1 MRWRQP
7 TAAQPNSPPSTAP
20 LRIDKI
26 SVGVAPTPLK
36 GGAKRLESGAKRL
49 ASLEISTMEAIR
61 YIVDTLLWLLT
72 LAFVL
77 RLLFQWARADFRDP
91 MADAIVRVTNWL
103 ILPLR
108 KVLPPIGKIDTATVV
123 AVVAA
128 ASVRTLAALS
138 LAGEGVGDPVQFLRI
153 TVVDLAGLVLRI
165 YLFALLLY
173 WLTSFVSP
181 GGYAPGIRL
190 LSQLCEPI
198 LKPVRRIIPPIGQ
211 IDFSVLWVSIVIGA
225 LLVLLR

>member
-1 MRWRQP
+1 M
-7 TAAQPNSPPSTAP
+7 
-20 LRIDKI
+20 D
-26 SVGVAPTPLK
+26 
-36 GGAKRLESGAKRL
+36 
-49 ASLEISTMEAIR
+49 AIR

-77 RLLFQWARADFRDP
+77 RLLFQLVRANFRDP

-108 KVLPPIGKIDTATVV
+108 KVLPPIGKVDTATIV
-123 AVVAA
+123 AVLAV
-128 ASVRTLAALS
+128 ASVRTFAALS
-138 LAGEGVGDPVQFLRI
+138 LAGRGVGDPLEFLRI
-153 TVVDLAGLVLRI
+153 TVLNLVDLVLRI

-181 GGYAPGIRL
+181 GGYAPGVRL

-211 IDFSVLWVSIVIGA
+211 IDFSVLWVSIAIGA

>member
-1 MRWRQP
+1 
-7 TAAQPNSPPSTAP
+7 
-20 LRIDKI
+20 
-26 SVGVAPTPLK
+26 
-36 GGAKRLESGAKRL
+36 
-49 ASLEISTMEAIR
+49 MEAIR

-77 RLLFQWARADFRDP
+77 RLLFQWVRADFRDP
-91 MADAIVRVTNWL
+91 MADAIVRLTNWL

-108 KVLPPIGKIDTATVV
+108 RLLPPIGKVDTATVV
-123 AVVAA
+123 AVIAV
-128 ASVRTLAALS
+128 ASVRTFATFAM
-138 LAGEGVGDPVQFLRI
+138 AGQGVGDVGLFLRI
-153 TVVDLAGLVLRI
+153 TLVSLVDLVLRV

-181 GGYAPGIRL
+181 GGYAPGLRL
-190 LSQLCEPI
+190 LARLCEPI

>member
-1 MRWRQP
+1 
-7 TAAQPNSPPSTAP
+7 
-20 LRIDKI
+20 
-26 SVGVAPTPLK
+26 
-36 GGAKRLESGAKRL
+36 
-49 ASLEISTMEAIR
+49 MEAIR

-77 RLLFQWARADFRDP
+77 RLLFQWVRADFRDP

-103 ILPLR
+103 IMPLR
-108 KVLPPIGKIDTATVV
+108 RLLPPIGKVDTATVV
-123 AVVAA
+123 AVIAV
-128 ASVRTLAALS
+128 ASVRTFAALG
-138 LAGEGVGDPVQFLRI
+138 LAGQGVGDVVLFLRI
-153 TVVDLAGLVLRI
+153 TLVSLADLVLRI

-181 GGYAPGIRL
+181 GGYAPGLRL
-190 LSQLCEPI
+190 LARLCEPI

-211 IDFSVLWVSIVIGA
+211 IDFSVLWVSIIIGA

>member
-1 MRWRQP
+1 M
-7 TAAQPNSPPSTAP
+7 
-20 LRIDKI
+20 D
-26 SVGVAPTPLK
+26 
-36 GGAKRLESGAKRL
+36 
-49 ASLEISTMEAIR
+49 AIR

-77 RLLFQWARADFRDP
+77 RLLFQWVRADFRDP
-91 MADAIVRVTNWL
+91 MADAIVRITNWL

-108 KVLPPIGKIDTATVV
+108 RLLPPIGKVDTATVV
-123 AVVAA
+123 AVLAVACFRTFMTLLLTGVE
-128 ASVRTLAALS
+128 AS
-138 LAGEGVGDPVQFLRI
+138 GDWILFLRI
-153 TVVDLAGLVLRI
+153 TILDLAGLVLRI
-165 YLFALLLY
+165 YLFAMLVY

-181 GGYAPGIRL
+181 GGYAPGVRL

-211 IDFSVLWVSIVIGA
+211 IDFSFLWVSIVIGA

>member
-1 MRWRQP
+1 
-7 TAAQPNSPPSTAP
+7 
-20 LRIDKI
+20 
-26 SVGVAPTPLK
+26 
-36 GGAKRLESGAKRL
+36 
-49 ASLEISTMEAIR
+49 MEAIR
-61 YIVDTLLWLLT
+61 YIVDMLLWLLL

-77 RLLFQWARADFRDP
+77 RLLFQWVRADFRDP

-123 AVVAA
+123 AVLLVAA
-128 ASVRTLAALS
+128 LRTFILMA
-138 LAGEGVGDPVQFLRI
+138 LAGGGFGDVVVFLRI
-153 TVVDLAGLVLRI
+153 TLLDLVGMVLRV
-165 YLFALLLY
+165 YLFAMLLY

-190 LSQLCEPI
+190 LAQLCEPI
-198 LKPVRRIIPPIGQ
+198 LKPVRRAIPRIGQ
-211 IDFSVLWVSIVIGA
+211 IDFSVLWVSIGIGA